1 MEDYT
6 RQARKFSI
14 QFTVGTMFLFA
25 TLFTASCAI
34 GLQFYFGKEM
44 SQENVLANLT
54 TASADIGSYLE
65 LVDKNATSSVQILKT
80 VAQSTN
86 HTFDE
91 SEIRNI
97 FTLILEDNP
106 LFYSLYFG
114 RDNDD
119 FYQIINLESSP
130 IVRDKIKADSQDR
143 WVIIKIFGDEDNR
156 IRTTNYYTDSF
167 KLTKKITQ
175 VSNYFPT
182 QRPWYLSIDQKQVF
196 KTEPYLF
203 QHLKITGQTY
213 SIRSDAGVIGVDIV
227 HSAMKEKM
235 TPTQLGLSADSGAE
249 SFVFN
254 DKGEVIASNVELY
267 HEVSIPN
274 SQPLPLSEQEL
285 ATIQDIGSLMVSNQ
299 NDWGPYD
306 YAQSGQPKGYAI
318 DVLAILSQ
326 MTGLTFEFVNGF
338 NSVTLSQMFEQGE
351 LDIIHSVPANES
363 MSGVK
368 SLPLFSGQ
376 LAVASKVDKPAYH
389 SLTEFTQER
398 IAVVGGY
405 GMKSWLLE
413 RLPSLNIKEVVS
425 LDEAK
430 HSLKQNRIDYVIDT
444 YHTLSELN
452 ELDGSAQISVTPLT
466 GSERLQFHL
475 YMNEDHRV
483 VVNLLNK
490 AVKSITPQQRA
501 ALKEKWLDSNQ
512 WRGTFV
518 PYPELFTASKNTSAY
533 HSMEEVNIKG
543 EQYFI
548 FITPLLSEQNQNE
561 FFAVVLP
568 ANIIVEQVLP
578 ELMTSIAITVMIMLV
593 LLPLAWRFSAPI
605 VAPVKALRLE
615 TKKIKAREYDAVSL
629 VNTRIKEVSEL
640 SESIA
645 SMGAALKQHEKQQE
659 DFVESFIKLIA
670 QAIDD
675 KSPYTA
681 GHCNRVP
688 ELGMM
693 LAKAVEECQDGKFKQ
708 FKFRNDDERRE
719 FRIAAW
725 LHDCGKITT
734 PEHIVDKGTKLEANY
749 NRIHEIRMRFEVL
762 WRDAEIAFL
771 TSQLAASKDKSTALA
786 ELKSIKQTL
795 QEEFEFV
802 ARANIGGEFMGQE
815 EVERIKKIAQRTW
828 QRNFDDRLGL
838 SPFEDL
844 NKPKSEMVLPVT
856 EPLLADK
863 PEHIQKRVRPL
874 EFDEKFAIKVDVPEH
889 QYNLGE
895 IYNLSISR
903 GTLTAE
909 DRFKINEHMISGIK
923 MLEALPFPK
932 ELSRVPRYASTHHE
946 TLKGTGY
953 PRKLKAEDISI
964 PERVLVIA
972 DIFEALTAADRPYKK
987 AKPVSV
993 AIDILHKMAQDEH
1006 VDMDLFLLFLESG
1019 VYMDYAK
1026 AFLPESQIDQVD
1038 ISQYFSKQQVA

>member
-1 MEDYT
+1 MKDHT
-6 RQARKFSI
+6 RQAKKFSI
-14 QFTVGTMFLFA
+14 QFTVGTMFLCA
-25 TLFTASCAI
+25 TLFTASVAI
-34 GLQFYFGKEM
+34 GLQYYFSKQM
-44 SQENVLANLT
+44 SEENVLAKLT
-54 TASADIGSYLE
+54 SASSDIGSYLE
-65 LVDKNATSSVQILKT
+65 LVDKNATNSVQILKS
-80 VAQSTN
+80 VAESTT
-86 HTFDE
+86 HTFAE
-91 SEIRNI
+91 TEIRNI

-106 LFYSLYFG
+106 LFYSLYVG

-119 FYQIINLESSP
+119 FYQIINLESSS
-130 IVRDKIKADSQDR
+130 IVREKIEADLNDR
-143 WVIIKIFGDEDNR
+143 WVIINISGSENQR
-156 IRTTNYYTDSF
+156 IRTTNYLTKNF
-167 KLTKKITQ
+167 KLTKKITE

-182 QRPWYLSIDQKQVF
+182 QRPWYLGPKHQQVF

-213 SIRSDAGVIGVDIV
+213 SIRTQSRVIGVDIV

-235 TPTQLGLSADSGAE
+235 IPTQLGLSPDSGTE

-267 HEVSIPN
+267 HEVRIPN
-274 SQPLPLSEQEL
+274 PKPLALSDSEK
-285 ATIQDIGSLMVSNQ
+285 ADIEAVGSLMVSNQ

-318 DVLAILSQ
+318 DLLSILSQ
-326 MTGLTFEFVNGF
+326 MTGIELEFVNGF
-338 NSVTLSQMFEQGE
+338 DSVTLSQMYQQGE
-351 LDIIHSVPANES
+351 LDLLHSVPETKAV
-363 MSGVK
+363 SGVK
-368 SLPLFSGQ
+368 SAIMFSGE
-376 LAVASKVDKPAYH
+376 LALASNPDKPVYS
-389 SLTEFTQER
+389 SLAGLSQES

-413 RLPSLNIKEVVS
+413 QAPTLNLTEVSS

-430 HSLKQNRIDYVIDT
+430 QGLATKHYDYIIDT
-444 YHTLSELN
+444 FHTLSELN
-452 ELDGSAQISVTPLT
+452 ELSNTEQAKVSKLSGIEMLP
-466 GSERLQFHL
+466 FHF
-475 YMNEDHRV
+475 YMKREHSSIVDILDKA
-483 VVNLLNK
+483 LL
-490 AVKSITPQQRA
+490 AITPQQRT
-501 ALKEKWLDSNQ
+501 ALKEKWLDTSQ
-512 WRGTFV
+512 WRGTFL
-518 PYPELFTASKNTSAY
+518 PYPELFSASRSPSLHNSVVK
-533 HSMEEVNIKG
+533 IDIQG
-543 EQYFI
+543 QQYFI
-548 FITPLLSEQNQNE
+548 YVTPLLSEQNHNE
-561 FFAVVLP
+561 FYAVVLP
-568 ANIIVEQVLP
+568 EDIIYEQVWP
-578 ELMTSIAITVMIMLV
+578 KLMTSIGLTVLIMTV
-593 LLPLAWRFSAPI
+593 LLPLAWKFSAPI
-605 VAPVKALRLE
+605 VVPVKALRLE
-615 TKKIKAREYDAVSL
+615 TKKIKARDYDAVSL

-693 LAKAVEECQDGKFKQ
+693 LAKAVEECQEGKFKP
-708 FKFRNDDERRE
+708 FKFESDDERRE

-762 WRDAEIAFL
+762 WRDAEIVFL
-771 TSQLAASKDKSTALA
+771 TSQLAASKNKSTALA
-786 ELKSIKQTL
+786 ELKSIKHTL

-802 ARANIGGEFMGQE
+802 ARANVGGEFMGQE
-815 EVERIKKIAQRTW
+815 EVERIKEIAQRTW

-844 NKPKSEMVLPVT
+844 NKPKSETVLPVT
-856 EPLLADK
+856 ESLLSDK
-863 PEHIQKRVRPL
+863 PEHIQKRIRPL
-874 EFDEKFAIKVDVPEH
+874 EFDDKFAIKVDVPEY

-987 AKPVSV
+987 AKPISV
-993 AIDILHKMAQDEH
+993 AIDILYKMAQDEH

-1026 AFLPESQIDQVD
+1026 AFLPENQIDQVD
-1038 ISQYFSKQQVA
+1038 ISQYFSEQQVA

>member
-1 MEDYT
+1 MKDHT
-6 RQARKFSI
+6 RQAKKFSI
-14 QFTVGTMFLFA
+14 QFTVGTMFLCA
-25 TLFTASCAI
+25 TLLTASVAI
-34 GLQFYFGKEM
+34 GLQYYFSKQM
-44 SQENVLANLT
+44 SEENVLAKLSS
-54 TASADIGSYLE
+54 ASSDIGSYLE
-65 LVDKNATSSVQILKT
+65 LVDKNATNSVQILKS
-80 VAQSTN
+80 VAESTT
-86 HTFDE
+86 HTFAE
-91 SEIRNI
+91 AEICNI

-106 LFYSLYFG
+106 LFYSLYVG

-130 IVRDKIKADSQDR
+130 IVREKIEADLNDR
-143 WVIIKIFGDEDNR
+143 WVVINISGSEEQR
-156 IRTTNYYTDSF
+156 IRTTNYLTKNF
-167 KLTKKITQ
+167 KLTKKITE

-182 QRPWYLSIDQKQVF
+182 QRPWYLGPKHQRVF

-213 SIRSDAGVIGVDIV
+213 SIRTKSRVIGVDIV

-235 TPTQLGLSADSGAE
+235 MPTQLGLSPDSGTE

-267 HEVSIPN
+267 HEVRIP
-274 SQPLPLSEQEL
+274 SPKPLALSDSEKAEIE
-285 ATIQDIGSLMVSNQ
+285 AVGSLMVSNQ

-306 YAQSGQPKGYAI
+306 YAQSGEPKGYVI
-318 DVLAILSQ
+318 DLLNLLSQ
-326 MTGLTFEFVNGF
+326 MTGVELEFVNGF
-338 NSVTLSQMFEQGE
+338 DSVTLSQMYRQG
-351 LDIIHSVPANES
+351 DIDLLHSVPETKAVE
-363 MSGVK
+363 GVR
-368 SLPLFSGQ
+368 SATLFSGQ
-376 LAVASKVDKPAYH
+376 LAVASNTSKPLYSALADF
-389 SLTEFTQER
+389 SQES

-413 RLPSLNIKEVVS
+413 RVPTLNITEVAS

-430 HSLKQNRIDYVIDT
+430 QGLATQSYDYIIDT
-444 YHTLSELN
+444 FHTLSELN
-452 ELDGSAQISVTPLT
+452 ELSNTDQAKVSKLT
-466 GSERLQFHL
+466 GTELLPFHF
-475 YMNEDHRV
+475 YMKKEHNSV
-483 VVNLLNK
+483 VDILDKALL
-490 AVKSITPQQRA
+490 AITPEQRT

-512 WRGTFV
+512 WRGTFL
-518 PYPELFTASKNTSAY
+518 PYPELFSASRNPSLYNK
-533 HSMEEVNIKG
+533 MVKIDIDG
-543 EQYFI
+543 RQYFI
-548 FITPLLSEQNQNE
+548 YVTPLLSEQNHNE
-561 FFAVVLP
+561 FYAVVLP
-568 ANIIVEQVLP
+568 ENIIYEQVWPKLI
-578 ELMTSIAITVMIMLV
+578 TSIGLTVLVMMV
-593 LLPLAWRFSAPI
+593 LLPLAWKFSAPI
-605 VAPVKALRLE
+605 VVPVKALRLE
-615 TKKIKAREYDAVSL
+615 TKKIKARDYDAVSL

-693 LAKAVEECQDGKFKQ
+693 LAKAAEECQEGKFKQ
-708 FKFRNDDERRE
+708 FKFENDDERRE

-734 PEHIVDKGTKLEANY
+734 PEHVVDKGTKLEANY

-762 WRDAEIAFL
+762 WRDAEIEYL
-771 TSQLAASKDKSTALA
+771 NSQLASTKDKNTALA
-786 ELKSIKQTL
+786 ELKRYKQIL
-795 QEEFEFV
+795 HEEFEFI
-802 ARANIGGEFMGQE
+802 ARSNVGGEFMGQE
-815 EVERIKKIAQRTW
+815 EVERIKQIAGRTW

-844 NKPKSEMVLPVT
+844 NKPQEEVVLPTT
-856 EPLLADK
+856 EPLLSDK
-863 PEHIQKRVRPL
+863 LEHIQKRIRPV
-874 EFDEKFAIKVDVPEH
+874 EFDEKFGIKMDVPEH

-895 IYNLSISR
+895 VYNLSISR

-953 PRKLKAEDISI
+953 PRRLSAQDLSI

-993 AIDILHKMAQDEH
+993 AIDILYKMALDEH

-1019 VYMDYAK
+1019 VYMNYAQ
-1026 AFLPESQIDQVD
+1026 AFLPQSQIDDVD
-1038 ISQYFSKQQVA
+1038 INQYFSKQRVA

>member
-1 MEDYT
+1 MKKNP
-6 RQARKFSI
+6 RQSRKFSI

-34 GLQFYFGKEM
+34 GLQYYFGKQLSE
-44 SQENVLANLT
+44 ENVLAKLT
-54 TASADIGSYLE
+54 TASSGVGSYLE
-65 LVDKNATSSVQILKT
+65 LVDKNATSSVQILKS
-80 VAQSTN
+80 VAESTN
-86 HTFDE
+86 HTFVE
-91 SEIRNI
+91 TEIRNI
-97 FTLILEDNP
+97 FTLILADNP
-106 LFYSLYFG
+106 LFYSLYVG

-119 FYQIINLESSP
+119 FYQIINLESSS
-130 IVRDKIKADSQDR
+130 IVRKKIDADINDR
-143 WVIIKIFGDEDNR
+143 WVVIKISGPEESR
-156 IRTTNYYTDSF
+156 IRTTSYFTEGF
-167 KLTKKITQ
+167 ELTKS
-175 VSNYFPT
+175 VAEDSNYFPT
-182 QRPWYLSIDQKQVF
+182 QRPWYLGTKETKIF

-213 SIRSDAGVIGVDIV
+213 SIRTQSRVIGVDIV

-235 TPTQLGLSADSGAE
+235 TPMQLGLSSDSGAE

-254 DKGEVIASNVELY
+254 DKGEVIAANVELY
-267 HEVSIPN
+267 HEVLVP
-274 SQPLPLSEQEL
+274 QPTPLALSDTEKAALEV
-285 ATIQDIGSLMVSNQ
+285 AGSLMVSNQ

-318 DVLAILSQ
+318 DLLTIASK
-326 MTGLTFEFVNGF
+326 MTGMQLEFVNGF
-338 NSVTLSQMFEQGE
+338 DSVTLSQMYHQGE
-351 LDIIHSVPANES
+351 LDMLHSVPASEAV
-363 MSGVK
+363 SGVK
-368 SLPLFSGQ
+368 SVAMFSGE
-376 LAVASKVDKPAYH
+376 LALASNPDKPVYS
-389 SLTEFTQER
+389 SLAEFSQEP

-405 GMKSWLLE
+405 GMKSWLSE
-413 RLPSLNIKEVVS
+413 RAPTLNLVEVTS

-430 HSLKQNRIDYVIDT
+430 QGLASKRYDYIIDT
-444 YHTLSELN
+444 FHTLSELN
-452 ELDGSAQISVTPLT
+452 ELSNIEQAKVTKLSGIEMLP
-466 GSERLQFHL
+466 FHF
-475 YMNEDHRV
+475 YMKKEHSS
-483 VVNLLNK
+483 VVNVLNRALL
-490 AVKSITPQQRA
+490 AITPQQRT
-501 ALKEKWLDSNQ
+501 ALKKKWLDSNQ

-518 PYPELFTASKNTSAY
+518 PYPELFSLSRNPSQ
-533 HSMEEVNIKG
+533 HNSMVKVDIQG
-543 EQYFI
+543 QQYFVYV
-548 FITPLLSEQNQNE
+548 TPLLSEQNHNE

-568 ANIIVEQVLP
+568 ENVVLEQVWPKLI
-578 ELMTSIAITVMIMLV
+578 TSIALTVLIMMI
-593 LLPLAWRFSAPI
+593 LLPLAWKFSAPI
-605 VAPVKALRLE
+605 VIPIKALRVE
-615 TKKIKAREYDAVSL
+615 TKKIKARDYDAVSL

-693 LAKAVEECQDGKFKQ
+693 LAKAVEECQEGKFKQ
-708 FKFRNDDERRE
+708 FKFENDDERRE

-762 WRDAEIAFL
+762 WRDAEIEYL
-771 TSQLAASKDKSTALA
+771 NSQLAATKDKSAALA
-786 ELKSIKQTL
+786 ELKLYKQTL
-795 QEEFEFV
+795 QEEFEFIAKSNV
-802 ARANIGGEFMGQE
+802 GGEFMGQE
-815 EVERIKKIAQRTW
+815 EVERIKQIAGRTW

-844 NKPKSEMVLPVT
+844 NKPQSDVVLPTT
-856 EPLLADK
+856 EPLLSDK
-863 PEHIQKRVRPL
+863 PEHIQKRIRPL
-874 EFDEKFAIKVDVPEH
+874 EFDEKFGIKVDVPEH

-953 PRKLKAEDISI
+953 PRRLSAEEISI

-993 AIDILHKMAQDEH
+993 AVDILHKMALDEH
-1006 VDMDLFLLFLESG
+1006 VDMELFLLFLESG
-1019 VYMDYAK
+1019 VYMDYAQ
-1026 AFLPESQIDQVD
+1026 AFLPESQIDDVD

>member
-1 MEDYT
+1 MNHHK

-14 QFTVGTMFLFA
+14 QFTVGTMFIFA
-25 TLFTASCAI
+25 TLFTACCAI
-34 GLQFYFGKEM
+34 GLQYYFGKQM
-44 SQENVLANLT
+44 SEENVLAKLT
-54 TASADIGSYLE
+54 TASSGMGSYLE
-65 LVDKNATSSVQILKT
+65 LVDKNATSSVQILKS
-80 VAQSTN
+80 VAESTN
-86 HTFDE
+86 HTFIE
-91 SEIRNI
+91 TEIRNT

-106 LFYSLYFG
+106 LFYSLYIG
-114 RDNDD
+114 RDDDD

-130 IVRDKIKADSQDR
+130 IVRQKIGADINDR
-143 WVIIKIFGDEDNR
+143 WVIIKISGPEQSR
-156 IRTTNYYTDSF
+156 IRTTSYFTQDF
-167 KLTKKITQ
+167 ELTKSVAQ
-175 VSNYFPT
+175 DSNYFPT
-182 QRPWYLSIDQKQVF
+182 QRPWYLGSKETKIF

-213 SIRSDAGVIGVDIV
+213 SIRTQSRVIGVDIV

-235 TPTQLGLSADSGAE
+235 MPTQLGLSPDSGAE

-254 DKGEVIASNVELY
+254 DKGEVIASNLELF
-267 HEVSIPN
+267 HEIRIP
-274 SQPLPLSEQEL
+274 SASPITLSDKERAEIE
-285 ATIQDIGSLMVSNQ
+285 AAGSLMVSNQ

-306 YAQSGQPKGYAI
+306 YAQSGEPKGYAI
-318 DVLAILSQ
+318 DLLNLLSQ
-326 MTGLTFEFVNGF
+326 MTGIELEFVNGF
-338 NSVTLSQMFEQGE
+338 DSVTLSQMYHQG
-351 LDIIHSVPANES
+351 DIDVLHSVPETKAVK
-363 MSGVK
+363 GVK
-368 SLPLFSGQ
+368 SATLFSGE
-376 LAVASKVDKPAYH
+376 LAVASNTNKPAY
-389 SLTEFTQER
+389 SALADFSQES

-413 RLPSLNIKEVVS
+413 RAPTLNITEVAS

-430 HSLKQNRIDYVIDT
+430 QGLATQSYDYIIDT
-444 YHTLSELN
+444 FHTLSELN
-452 ELDGSAQISVTPLT
+452 ELSNTDQAKVSKLIDTDLLP
-466 GSERLQFHL
+466 FHL
-475 YMNEDHRV
+475 YMKKEHNSV
-483 VVNLLNK
+483 VDILDK
-490 AVKSITPQQRA
+490 ALIAITPEQRT

-518 PYPELFTASKNTSAY
+518 PYPELFTASQNPEVY
-533 HSMEEVNIKG
+533 NSMMEVDIQGKR
-543 EQYFI
+543 YFI
-548 FITPLLSEQNQNE
+548 YVTPLLSEQGLNE

-568 ANIIVEQVLP
+568 ENIIYEQVWPKL
-578 ELMTSIAITVMIMLV
+578 LTSIGLTVLVMMI
-593 LLPLAWRFSAPI
+593 LLPLAWKFSAPI
-605 VAPVKALRLE
+605 VIPIKALRFE
-615 TKKIKAREYDAVSL
+615 TKKIKARDYDSVSL

-693 LAKAVEECQDGKFKQ
+693 LAKAAEECQEGKFKQ
-708 FKFRNDDERRE
+708 FKFENDDERRE

-734 PEHIVDKGTKLEANY
+734 PEHVVDKGTKLEANY

-762 WRDAEIAFL
+762 WRDAEIEYL
-771 TSQLAASKDKSTALA
+771 SSQLASTKDKNTALA
-786 ELKSIKQTL
+786 ELKRYKQTL
-795 QEEFEFV
+795 QEEFEFIAKSNV
-802 ARANIGGEFMGQE
+802 GGEFMGQE
-815 EVERIKKIAQRTW
+815 EVERIKQIAGRTW

-844 NKPKSEMVLPVT
+844 NKPQSDVVLPTT
-856 EPLLADK
+856 EPLLSDK
-863 PEHIQKRVRPL
+863 PEHIQKRIRPL
-874 EFDEKFAIKVDVPEH
+874 EFDEKFGIKVDVPEH

-953 PRKLKAEDISI
+953 PRRLSAEELSI

-993 AIDILHKMAQDEH
+993 AIDILYKMALDEH
-1006 VDMDLFLLFLESG
+1006 VDMELFLLFLESG
-1019 VYMDYAK
+1019 VYMDYAQ
-1026 AFLPESQIDQVD
+1026 AFLPQSQIGEVD
-1038 ISQYFSKQQVA
+1038 INQYLSKQRVA